1 MSKYTPSSYE
11 FINLYNSQ
19 VNPSTVHVKNTALS
33 WYFKRYLLQKLISV
47 YEFTGLPDEWAF
59 NYFTYTLF
67 VMGFVAIIDTEEYGV
82 IPQHCGLGGQLNV
95 MYQPT
100 RVVIGNPLLKDPK
113 YTKGLLINK
122 DCALV
127 KMQPDYYGAWDIIS
141 YYGELLALASESAS
155 INLVNSK
162 LAYVFMADDQ
172 AKAESFKRLY
182 DELNSGNPAV
192 FADKELFNEDGSP
205 NWIQFDNNLSN
216 NYIVDQIFADMH
228 RIINM
233 FNTDIG
239 IPNANFE
246 KSERLITDEVNANNV
261 DTMSKARLWLQ
272 EMRKG
277 LDIANNMYG
286 LNMGVKLR
294 FEEEY
299 DGDIGKEDKEEVII
313 NE

>member
-1 MSKYTPSSYE
+1 MAVNYTPKSYE
-11 FINLYNSQ
+11 FINQYNHGT
-19 VNPSTVHVKNTALS
+19 NPSTVHVKNTTLS

-47 YEFTGLPDEWAF
+47 FEFKNMPEEWAM

-67 VMGFVAIIDTEEYGV
+67 VMGYIAIIDTDKYGV
-82 IPQHCGLGGQLNV
+82 IPQHCGLGGELNV

-100 RVVIGNPLLKDPK
+100 RAVIANPLLPS
-113 YTKGLLINK
+113 YTKGFLIDK
-122 DCALV
+122 ECALI
-127 KMQPDYYGAWDIIS
+127 KMQPDYGGAWDLVS

-162 LAYVFMADDQ
+162 LAYVFMAEDQ
-172 AKAESFKRLY
+172 AQAESFKKLF

-192 FADKELFNEDGSP
+192 FADKSLFNDDGTP
-205 NWIQFDNNLSN
+205 NWLQFDNSIGS
-216 NYIVDQIFADMH
+216 NYIVNEIFADMH

-239 IPNANFE
+239 IPNANYE

-261 DTMSKARLWLQ
+261 DTMAKVRLWLE
-272 EMRKG
+272 EMQKG
-277 LDIANNMYG
+277 INKANEMYG
-286 LNMGVKLR
+286 LNMSVKLR
-294 FEEEY
+294 FEAEY
-299 DGDIGKEDKEEVII
+299 DGDVGQDEAEVDI